1 MLGWL
6 RAALAFS
13 LLAASVF
20 IGAVFATQNTSVVP
34 LSLFVITLPEQT
46 MAVWLLL
53 FLIAGLAT
61 GSLISSAIVLRQ
73 RAGLAA
79 LRREN
84 TRLKQ
89 RMEHAPSN
97 GLAEYTASCLAVSC
111 SGGWLGAW
119 SRRFRA

>member
-1 MLGWL
+1 
-6 RAALAFS
+6 
-13 LLAASVF
+13 
-20 IGAVFATQNTSVVP
+20 
-34 LSLFVITLPEQT
+34 

-61 GSLISSAIVLRQ
+61 GSLISSGIVLRQ

-89 RMEHAPSN
+89 RMERAPSN
-97 GLAEYTASCLAVSC
+97 G
-111 SGGWLGAW
+111 
-119 SRRFRA
+119 

>member
-13 LLAASVF
+13 LLVASVF

-61 GSLISSAIVLRQ
+61 GSLISSGIVFRQ

-89 RMEHAPSN
+89 RMERAPSN
-97 GLAEYTASCLAVSC
+97 G
-111 SGGWLGAW
+111 
-119 SRRFRA
+119 

>member
-46 MAVWLLL
+46 IAVWLLL

-61 GSLISSAIVLRQ
+61 GSLISSGIVLHQ

-89 RMEHAPSN
+89 RMERAPSN
-97 GLAEYTASCLAVSC
+97 G
-111 SGGWLGAW
+111 
-119 SRRFRA
+119 

>member
-13 LLAASVF
+13 LLTASVF

-53 FLIAGLAT
+53 FLITGLAT
-61 GSLISSAIVLRQ
+61 GSLISSGIVLRQ

-89 RMEHAPSN
+89 RMERAPSN
-97 GLAEYTASCLAVSC
+97 G
-111 SGGWLGAW
+111 
-119 SRRFRA
+119 

>member
-13 LLAASVF
+13 LLAASAF
-20 IGAVFATQNTSVVP
+20 IGAVFATQNTTVVP

-53 FLIAGLAT
+53 FLITGLAT
-61 GSLISSAIVLRQ
+61 GSLISSGIVLRQ

-89 RMEHAPSN
+89 RMERAPSN
-97 GLAEYTASCLAVSC
+97 G
-111 SGGWLGAW
+111 
-119 SRRFRA
+119 

>member
-13 LLAASVF
+13 LLVASVF

-61 GSLISSAIVLRQ
+61 GSLISSGVVLRQ

-89 RMEHAPSN
+89 RMERAPSN
-97 GLAEYTASCLAVSC
+97 G
-111 SGGWLGAW
+111 
-119 SRRFRA
+119 